1 MAQYITRYLR
11 LNNAANFKETF
22 NTDTDNNLYVFVGK
36 TYDWE
41 TGSAP
46 TLQDSDKDTV
56 HDIWK
61 DIGYA
66 TRIVENDIEH
76 VIPRYDWVSGQT
88 YNYFVH
94 DKATLYANTIPFYVR
109 TSTDNV
115 YKCIANNG
123 QSTVEP
129 IGISTEEFTTS
140 DGYTWKFM
148 YGYNSAL
155 KAKFET
161 IDYIPVTIE
170 TNPVISQYDVQ
181 ETAVVGDIKQ
191 IQISESGN
199 NYITDTGNI
208 SAISTDRYYITL
220 DGSASDST
228 SAYLNYSIFLSG
240 GIGAGQIRKITEYN
254 GTTRTLRLENP
265 FTITPTLLSTYIISP
280 TVEIKGNGTDAI
292 ARSVVDTNGTDIDSI
307 IMISKGS
314 EYTQA
319 TATVVGNTGENAI
332 LNPIISPSGGHG
344 SNAIHELNGIN
355 IMIDKSIAFDEG
367 NAGKTVDNDFRFYGL
382 VKNPLLSSN
391 GAIAQGDVYGQTINF
406 SLVNVTNDGKFTKD
420 EQIYFVNSDDITSNV
435 VQFAN
440 TNASNTAGILS
451 TTNAN
456 NGLFIVGASVKG
468 SSSGT
473 EAVIS
478 KIENGEFKLSRG
490 DVLFID
496 NFDVGV
502 DRNALQREN
511 FKVTL
516 KF

>member
-11 LNNAANFKETF
+11 LNNAESFKETF
-22 NTDTDNNLYVFVGK
+22 DTDTDNNLYVFVGK

-61 DIGYA
+61 DVVHA
-66 TRIVENDIEH
+66 ARVVESDIEH
-76 VIPRYDWVSGQT
+76 VIPRYDWSSGQI
-88 YNYFVH
+88 YNHFVH
-94 DKATLYANTIPFYVR
+94 DNQTLYSNTTPYYVR
-109 TSTDNV
+109 TASDNV

-129 IGISTEEFTTS
+129 TGTSTEDFSTS

-148 YGYNSAL
+148 YNYNSAL
-155 KAKFET
+155 KTKFET
-161 IDYIPVTIE
+161 INYIPVKIE
-170 TNPVISQYDVQ
+170 TNSLIPQYDVQ
-181 ETAVVGDIKQ
+181 EAAVIGDIKQ
-191 IQISESGN
+191 IQVLESGN
-199 NYITDTGNI
+199 NYIADTGNI
-208 SAISTDRYYITL
+208 SAISADGYYITL
-220 DGSASDST
+220 DGSASDITNS
-228 SAYLNYSIFLSG
+228 YKDYSIFISSG
-240 GIGAGQIRKITEYN
+240 TGAGQIRKITEYN
-254 GTTRTLRLENP
+254 GTTKTLKVETT
-265 FTITPTLLSTYIISP
+265 FTVTPTLTSTYIVSP
-280 TVEIKGNGTDAI
+280 TVEIKGNGADAI

-307 IMISKGS
+307 VMVSKGS

-319 TATVVGNTGENAI
+319 VATIIGNTGEDATLNAI
-332 LNPIISPSGGHG
+332 LSPPGGHG
-344 SNAIHELNGIN
+344 SNAVHELNGIN
-355 IMIDKSIAFDEG
+355 IMIDANIDFDEAG
-367 NAGKTVDNDFRFYGL
+367 AGKTVDNDFRFYGL

-391 GAIAQGDVYGQTINF
+391 GALAEGDVYSQTKNLT
-406 SLVNVTNDGKFTKD
+406 LVNVTNDGKFTKD
-420 EQIYFVNSDDITSNV
+420 EQIYFVNSSDITSNV

-440 TNASNTAGILS
+440 TNASNTAGVLS

-456 NGLFIVGASVKG
+456 NGLFTVGASIKG

-496 NFDVGV
+496 NFDTAV